1 MDVFCNETNMEL
13 RIRSA
18 ELLARM
24 AADRLVGGRVRIQMG
39 KFLPVLFAD
48 AMRDAPA
55 TAVQLFESSSE
66 NPEII
71 WTEDMRLR
79 LSAVSTYLDFDCC
92 LRSTIITRNLYY
104 SKVLRQ
110 IIKRQL
116 AVINQDSNA
125 EWPGIDPHDESELP
139 NLDSEICVGGIYL
152 RLLVANPGWV
162 LRKPKEILGELLEAG
177 LQGLQK
183 EGVREII
190 SPRY

>member
-1 MDVFCNETNMEL
+1 MILIIIWINFFIGVVFVLDVFCNETNMEL

-79 LSAVSTYLDFDCC
+79 LSAVSTYLDFD
-92 LRSTIITRNLYY
+92 
-104 SKVLRQ
+104 
-110 IIKRQL
+110 
-116 AVINQDSNA
+116 
-125 EWPGIDPHDESELP
+125 
-139 NLDSEICVGGIYL
+139 
-152 RLLVANPGWV
+152 
-162 LRKPKEILGELLEAG
+162 
-177 LQGLQK
+177 
-183 EGVREII
+183 
-190 SPRY
+190 